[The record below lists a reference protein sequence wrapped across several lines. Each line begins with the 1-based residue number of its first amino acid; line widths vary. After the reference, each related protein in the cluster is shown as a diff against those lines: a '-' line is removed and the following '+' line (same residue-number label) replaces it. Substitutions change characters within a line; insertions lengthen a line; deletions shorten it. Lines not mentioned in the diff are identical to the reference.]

1 MAAGARTAI
10 GTSLDAVVGG
20 KQAPVVKV
28 EQGLEVGIGLQQHIA
43 APAPIAAG
51 GAPGRHVFLTAESH
65 DAVAAAAGT
74 HGNPCLIDELHG
86 KRCRRAQSVTLR
98 SARRSAGLAE
108 VHFQG
113 VSKIYPPRRGAAP
126 VTVLRDL
133 DLAVADGEFLV
144 LVGPSGCG
152 KSTLLRLLAGLE
164 TPSSGAIRV
173 GGRSVVGLRPSQR
186 DVAMVFQSYALYPH
200 LSVRDNIGFGLRRS
214 RPRTLPQQFQD
225 SLHQLARS
233 WPKGLQVS
241 SLRERRIEARVAEVA
256 GLLELD
262 ALLDRLPKE
271 LSGGQ
276 KQRVALGRAI
286 ARQPSVFLM
295 DEPLSNLDAKLRN
308 GTRAQIVALQ
318 RRLGTTTLYV
328 THDQVEAMTM
338 GHRIA
343 VLNQGHLQQ
352 LGTPLELYRQPAN
365 LFVAQFIGSPPMN
378 LLPVSVAGPQ
388 QLVLAQQLLNIAPQ
402 GTAHLGPLLGQSL
415 TAGLRPEHLRV
426 AGAATAETLAARVCH
441 LEALGNE
448 QLVTCRLDAGEH
460 LVLVRVPPEQRIQI
474 EQQVHLEVDPTGW
487 RLFDGDGVAV

>member
-1 MAAGARTAI
+1 M
-10 GTSLDAVVGG
+10 
-20 KQAPVVKV
+20 KV

-43 APAPIAAG
+43 APAPITAG
-51 GAPGRHVFLTAESH
+51 GAAGRHVFLTAKSH
-65 DAVAAAAGT
+65 DAVAAAAGP

-86 KRCRRAQSVTLR
+86 KRCRRAQSLTLR

-164 TPSSGAIRV
+164 TPSSGAISV

-352 LGTPLELYRQPAN
+352 LGTPMELYRQPAN

-426 AGAATAETLAARVCH
+426 VGAATAQTLAARVCH

-487 RLFDGDGVAV
+487 RLFDGDGVAI

>member
-1 MAAGARTAI
+1 M
-10 GTSLDAVVGG
+10 
-20 KQAPVVKV
+20 
-28 EQGLEVGIGLQQHIA
+28 
-43 APAPIAAG
+43 
-51 GAPGRHVFLTAESH
+51 
-65 DAVAAAAGT
+65 
-74 HGNPCLIDELHG
+74 
-86 KRCRRAQSVTLR
+86 
-98 SARRSAGLAE
+98 AE
-108 VHFQG
+108 VSFQG

-164 TPSSGAIRV
+164 TPSSGVIRV
-173 GGRSVVGLRPSQR
+173 GGRSLVGLRPSQR

-214 RPRTLPQQFQD
+214 RHRSLPQQFQD
-225 SLHQLARS
+225 SLHQLARG
-233 WPKGLQVS
+233 WPKGLQVP

-343 VLNQGHLQQ
+343 VLNQGRLQQ
-352 LGTPLELYRQPAN
+352 LGTPLQLYRQPAN

-378 LLPVSVAGPQ
+378 LLPVTVAGPH
-388 QLVLAQQLLNIAPQ
+388 QLALAQQRLTVAPE
-402 GTAHLGPLLGQSL
+402 GATPLGATPLGALVGQSL
-415 TAGLRPEHLRV
+415 TAGLRPEHLRL
-426 AGAATAETLAARVCH
+426 AGTATPETLTAHVCH

-448 QLVTCRLDAGEH
+448 QVITCRLVAGDH
-460 LVLVRVPPEQRIQI
+460 LVVVRVPPEQTVRL
-474 EQQVHLEVDPTGW
+474 EQKVYLEVDPAGW
-487 RLFDGDGVAV
+487 RLFDGDGLAI